1 MSDFKLKLNSKGVR
15 DMLRSQE
22 MQAMLRE
29 RAEAIRGRAGDGYE
43 VSTMAGKTRA
53 NASVKAS
60 TVKAIIDNK
69 KNNTLLKAVR

>member
-1 MSDFKLKLNSKGVR
+1 MSNFKLKLNSKGVR

>member
-1 MSDFKLKLNSKGVR
+1 
-15 DMLRSQE
+15 MLRSQE

-69 KNNTLLKAVR
+69 KNNTLLDRKSTRLNSSH

>member
-22 MQAMLRE
+22 MQAMLRD

-60 TVKAIIDNK
+60 TVKAIMDNK

>member
-1 MSDFKLKLNSKGVR
+1 
-15 DMLRSQE
+15 MLRSQE